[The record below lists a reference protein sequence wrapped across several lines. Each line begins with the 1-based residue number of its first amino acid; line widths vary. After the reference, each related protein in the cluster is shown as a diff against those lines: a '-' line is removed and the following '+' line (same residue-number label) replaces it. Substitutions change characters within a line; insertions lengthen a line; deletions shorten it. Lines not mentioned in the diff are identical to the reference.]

1 MKYTE
6 EKKKLES
13 LGLENRLQ
21 KISKDETKKI
31 LNNYPTVPL
40 DYLLFLNE
48 IGAGSI
54 KDSTFNLYSNLINF
68 SDLGLE
74 NIYELPSNIMLFGDN
89 FSGDFSGFDLTKKD
103 SVIEFWHDDNHI
115 FYTGKTF
122 DEYIKTIIYS

>member
-6 EKKKLES
+6 EKKKLEN
-13 LGLENRLQ
+13 LTFENKLEI
-21 KISKDETKKI
+21 ISENETNKI
-31 LNNYPTVPL
+31 LDRYPSVPL

-54 KDSTFNLYSNLINF
+54 KNSTFNLYSNLINF

-103 SVIEFWHDDNHI
+103 SVIEFWHDDNYI
-115 FYTGKTF
+115 FYTEKTF
-122 DEYIKTIIYS
+122 DEYIKAIVYS